1 MSIRAESGRS
11 LKFVARTF
19 ELATLSRRHLPSSL
33 TVSPLFPHL
42 PSPFP
47 LPSPLRSSPPPREP
61 SKTTAPTGMHTIASS
76 RAKLSFSF
84 SFSFGLLM
92 SNDFQVFCSRATP
105 ASSSPWPLRARP
117 ATTSLRRATLTW
129 RSRHGVVREAR
140 RLGLGRH
147 VTRPC
152 DTTTSQAPPMTCP
165 RRAPHLAAP

>member
-1 MSIRAESGRS
+1 MWRARLNSR
-11 LKFVARTF
+11 
-19 ELATLSRRHLPSSL
+19 LSRHLPSS
-33 TVSPLFPHL
+33 SHPH
-42 PSPFP
+42 PSSFTFP

-61 SKTTAPTGMHTIASS
+61 SKTTAPTGTQTIASS
-76 RAKLSFSF
+76 RAKAKFFFF

-92 SNDFQVFCSRATP
+92 SNDFQVFCSQATP

-129 RSRHGVVREAR
+129 RPRHGVVREAR

-152 DTTTSQAPPMTCP
+152 DTTTSQAPPMTGP
-165 RRAPHLAAP
+165 RRTPHLAAP